1 MHLLTIE
8 DDYTLISIIYEMT
21 DGDIYY
27 TEWDEDDHQYAVD
40 SEGNVTELE
49 LN

>member
-1 MHLLTIE
+1 
-8 DDYTLISIIYEMT
+8 MT

-40 SEGNVTELE
+40 ADGNELE
-49 LN
+49 LI